1 MSQRFLR
8 FACSIPPSKLQMT
21 PSRTPE
27 ESLSLD
33 DYSTF
38 QYMLAG
44 PSIAKVVAK
53 QITAVVFYN
62 EPRDERKAEAEHRVL
77 VRIRGHL
84 TCLHY
89 YGCCL
94 TVWPSHALG
103 MSRWIMAEDCQ
114 TSTPRSDETL
124 RIFRYAYYGGLL
136 TVETR
141 HVSVG
146 GNDRGAFRLVEYFD
160 CVVSP
165 WLFVHA
171 AFVGLALL
179 LDKCL
184 QTFGYRVP
192 ISVAIPAT
200 LVVLHLVLFLTGVRM
215 W

>member
-8 FACSIPPSKLQMT
+8 SACSIPPSKLQMT

-77 VRIRGHL
+77 VRIQGHL

-103 MSRWIMAEDCQ
+103 MSRWIMAEDCR
-114 TSTPRSDETL
+114 TSTPRSGETL

-141 HVSVG
+141 HVSVCV
-146 GNDRGAFRLVEYFD
+146 NDGGAFRLVEYFD

-165 WLFVHA
+165 WVFLHA
-171 AFVGLALL
+171 MVAVATLI
-179 LDKCL
+179 LDKFL
-184 QTFGYRVP
+184 QMFGDRVP
-192 ISVAIPAT
+192 ILVSIAAT
-200 LVVLHLVLFLTGVRM
+200 MAVLHLVLRLTGTRM